1 MTASKA
7 TISYDAVAARYAR
20 HRDRQDFVVEN
31 LNRLRAKSP
40 DAPVLEVGCGTGVYA
55 SAMAQANAGGVYAM
69 DLSRQMLRHAPTGSA
84 QFLQGRA
91 SQLPFSDGALAM
103 VFSVNVIHHLE
114 NTGAYFQEA
123 FRVLKS
129 GGILCTA
136 TDSRA
141 IIERRRPLS
150 HYWPA
155 TIPVELARYHPIERL
170 RREMTAAGFVRAE
183 ECEARSEFFVY
194 DIDAYRDKAYS
205 CLQLI
210 AEKDF
215 TRGLA
220 AMASDLRHGPLEGA
234 SELVFLWAERG

>member
-1 MTASKA
+1 VTASKA

-20 HRDRQDFVVEN
+20 HRDRQNFVVEN

-40 DAPVLEVGCGTGVYA
+40 DAPILEIGCGTGVYA

-69 DLSRQMLRHAPTGSA
+69 DLSRQMLRHAPTRST
-84 QFLQGRA
+84 QLLQARA
-91 SQLPFSDGALAM
+91 SQLPFADESLAM
-103 VFSVNVIHHLE
+103 VFSVNVIHHLK
-114 NTGAYFQEA
+114 NIGAYFQEA

-155 TIPVELARYHPIERL
+155 TIPIELARYHPVERL
-170 RREMTAAGFVRAE
+170 RREMTAARFVRAG
-183 ECEARSEFFVY
+183 ECEGRSEFSIS
-194 DIDAYRDKAYS
+194 DIDAYQDKAYS

-210 AEKDF
+210 AEEDF
-215 TRGLA
+215 ARGLT
-220 AMASDLRHGPLEGA
+220 AMASDLRHGPLKGA